1 MNNKQDIRY
10 NDTEEV
16 SIDERMEMSY
26 LPKVVSNSLDRKTD
40 GLGEK

>member
-1 MNNKQDIRY
+1 MNNEQNKQI
-10 NDTEEV
+10 NMPEEV

-26 LPKVVSNSLDRKTD
+26 LPKVVSNSLNKNTE